1 MPTSKFEL
9 PFSKAAAE
17 LLKDMTLE
25 DLAEDPMLEEVRKL
39 ARERLMIAIRG
50 KGFHAE
56 RSQPLEVYSFV
67 AAKLIAAAAGRN
79 VLARLANYEAKRF
92 MKKCQSMSLDQ
103 LRAIARELG
112 IELKGDGEL
121 WMDLASYLRGASK
134 IGGARW
140 RLVNRVV
147 SRGFV
152 LIDEYELGRI
162 LAEYVRENVMNTP
175 QVELPDRLKR
185 IADEISEISSRSRR
199 PVDTKGD
206 ELPPCIEELVE
217 KVKRGEN
224 VSHQARFTL
233 ASFLLSRGWKEERVI
248 DLFRSLPDFSE
259 KVTTYQVS
267 HIAKRRYKPPSC
279 DTMREWGLCPGDC
292 GRRRV

>member
-1 MPTSKFEL
+1 LPTSKFEL

-25 DLAEDPMLEEVRKL
+25 DLAEDPMLEEARKL
-39 ARERLMIAIRG
+39 ARERLMIAIKG
-50 KGFHAE
+50 KGFHTE
-56 RSQPLEVYSFV
+56 RSRPLEVYSFV
-67 AAKLIAAAAGRN
+67 AAKLIAAAAGRT

-92 MKKCQSMSLDQ
+92 MRKCQGMSLDQ
-103 LRAIARELG
+103 LKAIAQELG
-112 IELKGDGEL
+112 IELKEDGEL

-134 IGGARW
+134 IGGGKW
-140 RLVNRVV
+140 RLVNRIV

-152 LIDEYELGRI
+152 LISRYELERI

-175 QVELPDRLKR
+175 QVELPDKLKR
-185 IADEISEISSRSRR
+185 VADEISEIFSKSKR
-199 PVDTKGD
+199 PVDIKG
-206 ELPPCIEELVE
+206 ELPPCIEELIG

-224 VSHQARFTL
+224 ISHQARFAL
-233 ASFLLSRGWKEERVI
+233 ASSLLSRGWKEERVV

-259 KVTTYQVS
+259 KVTNYQVS

-292 GRRRV
+292 GRKRA